1 MSRDDGIDED
11 GHYDE
16 TKDLTFLK
24 RFKKE
29 YTKEY
34 EEVMKAMGIKDEED
48 SYCNL
53 FFNSFELLWFPSIK
67 KYSIGSVV

>member
-11 GHYDE
+11 GQYDE

-29 YTKEY
+29 YPKDY

-48 SYCNL
+48 D
-53 FFNSFELLWFPSIK
+53 
-67 KYSIGSVV
+67 